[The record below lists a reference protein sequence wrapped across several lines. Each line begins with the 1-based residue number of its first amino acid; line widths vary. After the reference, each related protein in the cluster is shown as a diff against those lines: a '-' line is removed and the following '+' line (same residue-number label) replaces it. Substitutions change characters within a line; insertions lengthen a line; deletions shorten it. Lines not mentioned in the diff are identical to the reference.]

1 MNSNDISIAVIGLGY
16 VGLPL
21 SIEFSKKYS
30 VIGFDLCKNRINQLK
45 RNHDKT
51 KEISEAQLKTS
62 KNIIFT
68 YNEKDISN
76 ANIYIVTVPTPITKK
91 KKPDLTALKSA
102 SRLVGSK
109 LRKGDFVIYESTVYP
124 GCTEEICL
132 PLLEKNSNLKLN
144 SDFYLGY
151 SPERINPGD
160 KKRSLTK
167 IIKVTSGS
175 NKFAAKFIN
184 DLYGS
189 IVKAGTHMAES
200 IKIAE
205 AAKIIENTQRDL
217 NIALM
222 NELAIIFHKMNINSR
237 SVFKAANTKWNFFGF
252 QARSCRWTLYRG

>member
-30 VIGFDLCKNRINQLK
+30 VIGFDLSKNRINQLK

-124 GCTEEICL
+124 VH
-132 PLLEKNSNLKLN
+132 
-144 SDFYLGY
+144 
-151 SPERINPGD
+151 R
-160 KKRSLTK
+160 
-167 IIKVTSGS
+167 
-175 NKFAAKFIN
+175 
-184 DLYGS
+184 
-189 IVKAGTHMAES
+189 
-200 IKIAE
+200 
-205 AAKIIENTQRDL
+205 RDL
-217 NIALM
+217 PSI
-222 NELAIIFHKMNINSR
+222 
-237 SVFKAANTKWNFFGF
+237 T
-252 QARSCRWTLYRG
+252 